1 MTQAVVRGKR
11 RLGGVLILLAFAAIP
26 AGFCQFLAQP
36 PRTRHIHVTAFRYG
50 KRPSVIRCN
59 RGDRLHLTFS
69 TLDTGHSFFLEEFD
83 IDAKI
88 SPGSRNIQLFSAR
101 RPEEPS
107 MTAAE
112 VVITAEHPGWL
123 RYLVS
128 KSHYRCH
135 VWCGPMHAFE
145 HGNLIIWPNTLLC
158 AGLGLLA
165 GIPLVGF
172 LGLRHEL
179 RKSTASPEPVSPTDG
194 WDVFRHV
201 PWLKRTLRL
210 REFQFAWIVV
220 TMAALYLV
228 ILTSLFGTKV
238 SGRNF
243 GVMVTWVVWLFLLT
257 AVLTPLGGRIWCM
270 ACPLPV
276 LGEFI
281 QRLAIFGVRT
291 GSTGSYNNRFFGLG
305 LRWPGWLAN
314 DWPRIVA
321 FLTLGTLSTA
331 LVAVPRFT
339 GWIVLGL
346 LVLASLMPLVWQL
359 RTFCR
364 YLCPVTAFVTLYSK
378 SAKLALRGADPAIC
392 GRCTLRSCQ
401 NGSHKGWACP
411 YGLCVAQ
418 INENTDCGMCC
429 ECIRTCPYDNV
440 TLRWRPFAHETAIR
454 SNGQAWLAMGMLV
467 LAAVYCLVHLGHWPI
482 LRDCV
487 NVLDKGNWGLLT
499 LYAAVLWSIALVGL
513 PGVMLMTAAAGRRL
527 AGIGYPVR
535 SVMTASTGALVPM
548 GLMLW
553 IAFVVPM
560 LLVNVS
566 FVGQA
571 LSDPFGWNWDLL
583 GTANA
588 PWRQLWPSA
597 IPWIQVACVL
607 TGLGYGL
614 RCAWRI
620 WLEITGQP
628 KAALF
633 GMMPLSTFLTAFSG
647 YFVWFF
653 AN

>member
-1 MTQAVVRGKR
+1 MT
-11 RLGGVLILLAFAAIP
+11 
-26 AGFCQFLAQP
+26 
-36 PRTRHIHVTAFRYG
+36 TR
-50 KRPSVIRCN
+50 
-59 RGDRLHLTFS
+59 
-69 TLDTGHSFFLEEFD
+69 
-83 IDAKI
+83 
-88 SPGSRNIQLFSAR
+88 
-101 RPEEPS
+101 
-107 MTAAE
+107 E

-123 RYLVS
+123 RWLVS
-128 KSHYRCH
+128 KSQYRCH

-172 LGLRHEL
+172 LGLRPEL
-179 RKSTASPEPVSPTDG
+179 KKTTASPARVSPTDG
-194 WDVFRHV
+194 WDIFAHL
-201 PWLKRTLRL
+201 PWVKRALKL
-210 REFQFAWIVV
+210 REFQLALIFV
-220 TMAALYLV
+220 TITALYMV

-238 SGRNF
+238 AGRNF
-243 GVMVTWVVWLFLLT
+243 GVMVTWVVWLFLFT

-270 ACPLPV
+270 VCPLPV
-276 LGEFI
+276 TGEFL

-291 GSTGSYNNRFFGLG
+291 GSTGVYKNRFFGFN

-314 DWPRIVA
+314 DWPRTVI
-321 FLTLGTLSTA
+321 FLSLGTFSA
-331 LVAVPRFT
+331 SLVAVPRFT
-339 GWIVLGL
+339 GWVVVGL
-346 LVLASLMPLVWQL
+346 LVLATLMPLVWQL
-359 RTFCR
+359 RAFCR
-364 YLCPVTAFVTLYSK
+364 YLCPVTSFVALYSK
-378 SAKLALRGADPAIC
+378 SGRLALRAADPAIC
-392 GRCTLRSCQ
+392 GKCTLRSCQ
-401 NGSHKGWACP
+401 SGSRKGWACP
-411 YGLCVAQ
+411 YGLCVAE
-418 INENTDCGMCC
+418 INENSDCGMCC

-467 LAAVYCLVHLGHWPI
+467 LAAAYCLIHLGHWPL

-487 NVLDKGNWGLLT
+487 NVLDKGNWRLFA
-499 LYAAVLWSIALVGL
+499 LYAAVLWSAALAGL
-513 PGVMLMTAAAGRRL
+513 PGVMLIAAAAGRRL
-527 AGIGYPVR
+527 AGTGHPAR
-535 SVMTASTGALVPM
+535 LVMRASTGALVPV

-566 FVGQA
+566 FVWQA

-583 GTANA
+583 GTAGM
-588 PWRQLWPSA
+588 PWRQVWPSA

-607 TGLGYGL
+607 TGFGYGL

-620 WLEITGQP
+620 WLEITGRP
-628 KAALF
+628 KAALL
-633 GMMPLSTFLTAFSG
+633 GMMPLFTFLALFSG